1 MDELVEL
8 LYLIFSSV
16 TKINIDYY
24 IKDNVDEYSK
34 EDISDYFN
42 QADSDSAE
50 EAYKSLN
57 EDDITFEEIRLIRLK
72 YMSEM
77 VN

>member
-1 MDELVEL
+1 M
-8 LYLIFSSV
+8 
-16 TKINIDYY
+16 
-24 IKDNVDEYSK
+24 DEYSK
-34 EDISDYFN
+34 EDIYDYFN

-50 EAYKSLN
+50 EAYKSLK

>member
-1 MDELVEL
+1 MEELNMIV
-8 LYLIFSSV
+8 SSG

-34 EDISDYFN
+34 EDIYDYFN

-50 EAYKSLN
+50 EAYKSLK